1 MFEIVTVATGL
12 SEDSTTA
19 RLAAR
24 LAAATASALE
34 TTAPE
39 VTVTEINLR
48 TLAEEMVTMTV
59 SGLPSPA
66 LEDAF
71 AAVQRADALIT
82 VTPIYKSQPV
92 GLQTLFF
99 QLIDD
104 AALAGT
110 PVLIG
115 STGGTA
121 RHSLAAET
129 SLRPLLSYLKAI
141 IVPTAVFAA
150 TDDWGADT
158 SGMGERGGLAERI
171 TAAGAELAGL
181 VRALRPAAAGEE
193 AGEEAGEKAAGPG
206 LPELELAPGETE
218 AQQHGGDRQHA
229 GDRPRFAAQVATP
242 AVRRGPVDALD
253 PNAVTPFAELL
264 RS

>member
-48 TLAEEMVTMTV
+48 TLAKEMVTMTV

-181 VRALRPAAAGEE
+181 VRALRPAAAGE
-193 AGEEAGEKAAGPG
+193 KAAGPG

>member
-1 MFEIVTVATGL
+1 MFEIVTVAAGL
-12 SEDSTTA
+12 SEDSTTS

-48 TLAEEMVTMTV
+48 TLAKEMVTITV

-82 VTPIYKSQPV
+82 VAPIYNSQPV

-150 TDDWGADT
+150 TDDWGADA

-171 TAAGAELAGL
+171 TTAGAELADL
-181 VRALRPAAAGEE
+181 VHALRPAAAGEE
-193 AGEEAGEKAAGPG
+193 AAGEEAAGPG
-206 LPELELAPGETE
+206 LPEYEPAPGETE
-218 AQQHGGDRQHA
+218 ARHRNGDRQHA
-229 GDRPRFAAQVATP
+229 GDRPQFAAQVATP

-264 RS
+264 GS

>member
-1 MFEIVTVATGL
+1 M
-12 SEDSTTA
+12 
-19 RLAAR
+19 
-24 LAAATASALE
+24 
-34 TTAPE
+34 
-39 VTVTEINLR
+39 
-48 TLAEEMVTMTV
+48 
-59 SGLPSPA
+59 
-66 LEDAF
+66 
-71 AAVQRADALIT
+71 QRADALIT
-82 VTPIYKSQPV
+82 VAPIYKSQPV

-181 VRALRPAAAGEE
+181 VHALRPATAE
-193 AGEEAGEKAAGPG
+193 
-206 LPELELAPGETE
+206 ETE
-218 AQQHGGDRQHA
+218 EQQHA
-229 GDRPRFAAQVATP
+229 GDRKQRAAQMSAPP

>member
-48 TLAEEMVTMTV
+48 TLAKEMVTMTV

-193 AGEEAGEKAAGPG
+193 AGETTAGPG

-218 AQQHGGDRQHA
+218 APQRS

>member
-1 MFEIVTVATGL
+1 MFEIVTVAAGL
-12 SEDSTTA
+12 SEDSTTS

-48 TLAEEMVTMTV
+48 TLAKEMVTITV

-82 VTPIYKSQPV
+82 VAPIYNSQPV

-150 TDDWGADT
+150 TDDWGADA
-158 SGMGERGGLAERI
+158 SGMGDRGGLAERI
-171 TAAGAELAGL
+171 TTAGAELAGL
-181 VRALRPAAAGEE
+181 VHALRPAAAGEE
-193 AGEEAGEKAAGPG
+193 AAGEEAAGPG
-206 LPELELAPGETE
+206 LPESEPAPGETE
-218 AQQHGGDRQHA
+218 APQHGGDRQQA
-229 GDRPRFAAQVATP
+229 GGRPQFAAQVATQ